1 MSEIF
6 DAGSLGQWIRRLT
19 PEERTLRLAAFY
31 GILNGRALSVDEL
44 SLRLGFAVD
53 RVQGY
58 ITDMVS
64 RGLLVIDEQETVV
77 GSHGLSLIPTNHRLH
92 VEGRNLFTW
101 CAADA
106 VGIPAALGAN
116 AKIIS
121 RCIQCNGHIEIVM
134 NKGEI
139 QYSSQEDVCI
149 WVVEADLGQSIV
161 GST

>member
-1 MSEIF
+1 MPEIF
-6 DAGSLGQWIRRLT
+6 DAGGLGQRIRRLT
-19 PEERTLRLAAFY
+19 PEERTLRLEAFY
-31 GILNGRALSVDEL
+31 GILNGRALSVNEL
-44 SLRLGFAVD
+44 SLRSGLAVD
-53 RVQGY
+53 MVQGY
-58 ITDMVS
+58 ITEMVS
-64 RGLLVIDEQETVV
+64 RGMLVIDEHETVV
-77 GSHGLSLIPTNHRLH
+77 GSHGLSLIPTNHQLS

-106 VGIPAALGAN
+106 VGIPAALGAD

-121 RCIQCNGHIEIVM
+121 RCFQCNGHIEIVM
-134 NKGEI
+134 IKGEI